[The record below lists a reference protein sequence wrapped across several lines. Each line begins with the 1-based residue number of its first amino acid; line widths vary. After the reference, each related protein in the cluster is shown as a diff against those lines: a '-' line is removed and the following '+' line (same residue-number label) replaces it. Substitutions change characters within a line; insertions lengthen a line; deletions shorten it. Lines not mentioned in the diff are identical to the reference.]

1 MSFSEFIDKKK
12 GCEKCKF
19 FKREFVPPD
28 VYKNAKIM
36 LVGDSPWTEEVKHGQ
51 VFKGPS
57 GQKLNEFLSAN
68 DLDRNEIYITNSV
81 KCKPHISSSGGPAPI
96 PPEVTELCKRLF
108 LVPEILQLKPNI
120 IVPMGDAALYAL
132 TKQRGITKKR
142 GFVFYHDITNGKKT
156 FTAKVLPTFHPA
168 YILRSQH
175 MAPFSIADFRQVKEQ
190 QRSNKI
196 IDASKKTDYKALTSV
211 KETLHF
217 LNELEASKAIS
228 IDLETTGLDYA
239 KDDILCIAMSPKVK
253 KSRVLNLRA
262 NFPKKIKWAYKRKIL
277 QKLYDIIHSGRLNYG
292 QNFKFDLHFLHK
304 LFLQQI
310 GKGIDIRK
318 VNWREV
324 LLLQMLL
331 DENIP
336 KDLKSLTHMLEDIRY
351 TKEEVSTVKGGTLV
365 KASLKD
371 RSIYAAKDTD
381 ATLRIGKRLV
391 KRVKSEEEGVLWKL
405 FKEEEMPFS
414 KCLFDME
421 LFGMHVSN
429 KRINE
434 LDKRCK
440 QKLRECQY
448 KMYQLVG
455 RKFNIRSQKE
465 LPIVLFK
472 ELKIKGNINFLTT
485 KTKVFSTGKA
495 HIEWLIANES
505 HPFLKILKNYRAYDK
520 IKSTFVDGLR
530 AVKDENNI
538 LHTNFLVWG
547 TVSGRPSS
555 KNPNLLNIPKDKL
568 FSDKELMSVRRIF
581 TARKGHQMIVVDFS
595 QIELKLVALLA
606 YVKLL
611 LRGLKK
617 GEDFHTLTARDMYG
631 NIFKRAETIVLKGV
645 WKGKKFL
652 KKVRERY
659 RQRMETMRSKSKTF
673 NFLMVFQAGDEP

>member
-1 MSFSEFIDKKK
+1 
-12 GCEKCKF
+12 
-19 FKREFVPPD
+19 
-28 VYKNAKIM
+28 
-36 LVGDSPWTEEVKHGQ
+36 
-51 VFKGPS
+51 
-57 GQKLNEFLSAN
+57 
-68 DLDRNEIYITNSV
+68 
-81 KCKPHISSSGGPAPI
+81 
-96 PPEVTELCKRLF
+96 
-108 LVPEILQLKPNI
+108 
-120 IVPMGDAALYAL
+120 
-132 TKQRGITKKR
+132 
-142 GFVFYHDITNGKKT
+142 
-156 FTAKVLPTFHPA
+156 
-168 YILRSQH
+168 
-175 MAPFSIADFRQVKEQ
+175 
-190 QRSNKI
+190 
-196 IDASKKTDYKALTSV
+196 
-211 KETLHF
+211 
-217 LNELEASKAIS
+217 
-228 IDLETTGLDYA
+228 
-239 KDDILCIAMSPKVK
+239 
-253 KSRVLNLRA
+253 
-262 NFPKKIKWAYKRKIL
+262 
-277 QKLYDIIHSGRLNYG
+277 
-292 QNFKFDLHFLHK
+292 
-304 LFLQQI
+304 
-310 GKGIDIRK
+310 
-318 VNWREV
+318 
-324 LLLQMLL
+324 
-331 DENIP
+331 
-336 KDLKSLTHMLEDIRY
+336 
-351 TKEEVSTVKGGTLV
+351 
-365 KASLKD
+365 
-371 RSIYAAKDTD
+371 
-381 ATLRIGKRLV
+381 
-391 KRVKSEEEGVLWKL
+391 
-405 FKEEEMPFS
+405 
-414 KCLFDME
+414 
-421 LFGMHVSN
+421 
-429 KRINE
+429 
-434 LDKRCK
+434 
-440 QKLRECQY
+440 
-448 KMYQLVG
+448 MYQLVG

-673 NFLMVFQAGDEP
+673 NFAMIFQAGDERLAQELDTTEEEAADFKEHFFETYPEIQELFRMVRTQVLFEHRVQLPNGRVRRFPKTNNIKDQSKQVRQGFNFLPQGSAGYVARGALVRIWERFHKEKINGSLTNTVYDSIMAEIKCKDVNNAQKIIIEEILRPVPWLSNFVFTAKIGVGADWADAEKNSYKVSKKSDFIPWVSPIHRSGTK